1 MTGEKVKE
9 VTKIYETK
17 LTKLLS
23 TERWDENQQ
32 LKHLVEMCEK
42 TRGFVDEKRMDKAF
56 RWLGFIQGAL
66 WSNGI
71 YTLEEMKRHNMP
83 PREGRTLEAW
93 EREADKE
100 LEEEDKE
107 S

>member
-42 TRGFVDEKRMDKAF
+42 TRGFVD
-56 RWLGFIQGAL
+56 
-66 WSNGI
+66 
-71 YTLEEMKRHNMP
+71 
-83 PREGRTLEAW
+83 
-93 EREADKE
+93 
-100 LEEEDKE
+100 
-107 S
+107 